1 MQLLFDV
8 LVEVDAERSDA
19 QGQKNNADNEIYRF
33 ENVAHHSQR
42 TLISALRLLSDSSTV
57 AASSCMP
64 ASVIADPLYADS
76 ENNHHYR
83 SEGNPKD
90 R

>member
-1 MQLLFDV
+1 M
-8 LVEVDAERSDA
+8 
-19 QGQKNNADNEIYRF
+19 
-33 ENVAHHSQR
+33 
-42 TLISALRLLSDSSTV
+42 LIGALRLLSDSSTV

-83 SEGNPKD
+83 SDGNPKD